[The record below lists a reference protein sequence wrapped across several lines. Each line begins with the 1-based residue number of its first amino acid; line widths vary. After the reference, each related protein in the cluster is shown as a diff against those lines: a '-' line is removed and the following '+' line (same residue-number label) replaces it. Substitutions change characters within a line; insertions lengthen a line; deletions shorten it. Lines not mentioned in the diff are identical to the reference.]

1 MKFNVNIHDFLNAIN
16 EVKFTIGKHDVLK
29 KVIVIAKDNKVKLAT
44 TNLDQS
50 TIVEIEAEVEITGS
64 MLIPMKL
71 TLDLLKNMTSNL
83 PKYGDYRLNVELD
96 EDNKV
101 LLSLDDM
108 NCKIS
113 SEKTTEFPAVYDFD
127 VIYNKIEAKDL
138 VKGLEQVVYSCSKN
152 ENNPVLCGVYF
163 DFSNEENVL
172 SATDCKRLTTYSLD
186 QYVVIPDSLKNGF
199 IVPSE
204 AVKRII
210 GLSKNAETINLA
222 RDKNNLYYN
231 NGNVTYVT
239 RLIEGHY
246 PDYKRIITN
255 SFATNITFSKTVLL
269 KSLKILEPFTD
280 SVNSSV
286 YYKFDATGKSVTLLA
301 GSVESGEIESIVNCD
316 SDTTFTDN
324 ICLNLK
330 YVMEYL
336 KSADGD
342 TVVMHLNRKN
352 QPVSFTGENYS
363 HNYIVMPIRR

>member
-1 MKFNVNIHDFLNAIN
+1 MKFNVNIHEFLNAIN
-16 EVKFTIGKHDVLK
+16 EVKFTIAKHDALK

-44 TNLDQS
+44 TNLAQS

-172 SATDCKRLTTYSLD
+172 TATDCKRLTTYSLD

-301 GSVESGEIESIVNCD
+301 GSDESGEIESIVNCD

-342 TVVMHLNRKN
+342 TVVMHLNGKN

-363 HNYIVMPIRR
+363 HNYIVMPILR